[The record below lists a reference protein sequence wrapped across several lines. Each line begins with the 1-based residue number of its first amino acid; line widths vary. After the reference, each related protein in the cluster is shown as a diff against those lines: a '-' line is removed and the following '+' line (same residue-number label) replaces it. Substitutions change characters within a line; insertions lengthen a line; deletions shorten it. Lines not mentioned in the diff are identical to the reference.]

1 MAKYT
6 KAQVVK
12 EFKES
17 YAAELE
23 AYGNDKAA
31 KNYRFWLWV
40 DGLTRQGEITRAQ
53 WLNWSNPF

>member
-40 DGLTRQGEITRAQ
+40 DALVKDGHLTKHQFRRWA
-53 WLNWSNPF
+53 NPF

>member
-1 MAKYT
+1 
-6 KAQVVK
+6 VVK

-40 DGLTRQGEITRAQ
+40 DGLKRQGEITQAQ